1 MTRTD
6 SLVVGTLVALL
17 ALIASLVS
25 VPSLL
30 PTAAS
35 SAGPGATLAPP
46 SRPYREGVLGR
57 PVSVSPLSART
68 QADRDLVALVYCRA
82 RAERTVRIARA
93 GPRRA
98 LDRGFD
104 GIRVDLLP
112 AR

>member
-35 SAGPGATLAPP
+35 SQGRARPFLRRRGRTAKGSSGDP
-46 SRPYREGVLGR
+46 SR
-57 PVSVSPLSART
+57 SAR
-68 QADRDLVALVYCRA
+68 
-82 RAERTVRIARA
+82 
-93 GPRRA
+93 
-98 LDRGFD
+98 
-104 GIRVDLLP
+104 
-112 AR
+112 